1 MDIPT
6 LSLVV
11 AALAVFVGPLTG
23 WLVAR
28 AQIRAAS
35 CQATEQIS
43 ATLLVANKQIVAP
56 MRQAWI
62 NSLRDLLAELLSSL
76 MHYYLAGFEDRS
88 DLEYKQ
94 LQMLEHKL
102 QLMLNPKEED
112 HVRLEDTIRDM
123 VLALQSEPGFSPAFM
138 EHHSDATRRARAVLK
153 REWDRVKDPL
163 VIAAGPNNSSKP
175 TPLRGAA

>member
-11 AALAVFVGPLTG
+11 AALAVFFGPFVS
-23 WLVAR
+23 WWIAR

-35 CQATEQIS
+35 RQATEQIG
-43 ATLLVANKQIVAP
+43 ATLLVASKQIIAP

-76 MHYYLAGFEDRS
+76 MHYYLAGYEDRS
-88 DLEYKQ
+88 DREYQQ
-94 LQMLEHKL
+94 LQMLEHRL

-112 HVRLEDTIRDM
+112 HVRLESTIRDM
-123 VLALQSEPGFSPAFM
+123 VLTLQSEPGFSPEFM
-138 EHHSDATRRARAVLK
+138 EHHFEATRRARIVLK

-163 VIAAGPNNSSKP
+163 ALP
-175 TPLRGAA
+175 TKA